1 MKKKNLLLTLSMCTM
16 LALGSTVYATS
27 ANNLNTSK
35 PAAVENNNSQRSYN
49 EKGLGLRRI
58 TGKKGYD
65 FMASVIKDKLKVSDE
80 EINKALAE
88 GKTLKDFA
96 KEKGLSE
103 EDLKKALV
111 DSKSKAIDESV
122 AKGTLTKEEG
132 EKIKTR
138 IKENSKNCT
147 LDNRN
152 GRKDPSKRQGGK
164 QGKGRMGQGQ
174 GQGRGQDKVQCTGDC
189 TNGSQILK

>member
-1 MKKKNLLLTLSMCTM
+1 MKRKNLLLTLSMCTM

-35 PAAVENNNSQRSYN
+35 PAAVENNNSQKSYN
-49 EKGLGLRRI
+49 ETGLGLRRR
-58 TGKKGYD
+58 TGKRGYD
-65 FMASVIKDKLKVSDE
+65 FITSVIKDKLKVSDE

-88 GKTLKDFA
+88 GKTLVGFA

-103 EDLKKALV
+103 EDLKKTLV

-122 AKGTLTKEEG
+122 AKGDLSKEEG
-132 EKIKTR
+132 ENIKNK

-147 LDNRN
+147 LENRN
-152 GRKDPSKRQGGK
+152 SRKNSSQRQGGRR
-164 QGKGRMGQGQ
+164 GNGGMGQGRSQ
-174 GQGRGQDKVQCTGDC
+174 C
-189 TNGSQILK
+189 TNGYNSNSQI